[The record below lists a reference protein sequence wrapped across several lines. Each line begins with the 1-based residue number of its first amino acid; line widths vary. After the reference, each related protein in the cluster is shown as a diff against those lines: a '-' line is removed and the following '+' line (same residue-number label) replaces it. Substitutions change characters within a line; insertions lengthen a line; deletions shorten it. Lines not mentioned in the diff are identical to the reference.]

1 MGDRSD
7 HTGDC
12 KFGINC
18 DLATEFRVERAIRLS
33 QLVPVVQHW
42 PRREE
47 IVSER
52 NAAGRFDA
60 AAFHAALDRTRQE
73 RGLLW
78 KDVAKQAGVSAST
91 LTRLAQ
97 GRRPDVDGLA
107 ALVSWANLSADDFV
121 RRHDEPRE
129 ADTLAK
135 VATHLRGDRNLT
147 PEAADALEALI
158 AVAYKQLATSDP
170 E

>member
-1 MGDRSD
+1 M
-7 HTGDC
+7 
-12 KFGINC
+12 
-18 DLATEFRVERAIRLS
+18 
-33 QLVPVVQHW
+33 
-42 PRREE
+42 
-47 IVSER
+47 SER

-78 KDVAKQAGVSAST
+78 KDVAGQAGVSAST

-121 RRHDEPRE
+121 RRNDEPQA

-158 AVAYKQLATSDP
+158 AVAYKQLATSGP

>member
-1 MGDRSD
+1 
-7 HTGDC
+7 
-12 KFGINC
+12 
-18 DLATEFRVERAIRLS
+18 
-33 QLVPVVQHW
+33 
-42 PRREE
+42 
-47 IVSER
+47 VSER

-60 AAFHAALDRTRQE
+60 AAFHTALDRTRQE

-78 KDVAKQAGVSAST
+78 KDVAREAGVSAST

-107 ALVSWANLSADDFV
+107 ALVTWANLSADDFV
-121 RRHDEPRE
+121 RRADEPRSQ
-129 ADTLAK
+129 DTLTK

-147 PEAADALEALI
+147 PEAAEALEALI
-158 AVAYKQLATSDP
+158 TVAYKQLVADQP